1 MDNIEIKLLK
11 DLFKD
16 TETKNIIEL
25 LSKDL
30 KEDKM
35 IEELIKISNSKND
48 WNWL

>member
-1 MDNIEIKLLK
+1 MDSIEIKLLK

-48 WNWL
+48 

>member
-1 MDNIEIKLLK
+1 MDKIEIKLLK

-16 TETKNIIEL
+16 KETKNIIEL

-30 KEDKM
+30 KENKM

-48 WNWL
+48 

>member
-48 WNWL
+48 